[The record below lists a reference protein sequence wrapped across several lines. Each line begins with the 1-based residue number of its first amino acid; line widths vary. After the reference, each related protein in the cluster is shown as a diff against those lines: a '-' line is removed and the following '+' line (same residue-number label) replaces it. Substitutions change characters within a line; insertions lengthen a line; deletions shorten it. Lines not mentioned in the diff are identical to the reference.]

1 MFSGAAN
8 QFGFVNARIRGMMS
22 RFLRLDTYE
31 SLLQSASYEEFIKM
45 LANTYYGP
53 IISKAHPSGIPTPD
67 ELALILSGN
76 YAEVSHNLTKSLS
89 GKVNDFAST
98 YMKMFLAESI
108 KSMIRGIHVG
118 LDKDEILRF
127 AVPTSPE
134 EADEFA
140 QLAEARSVQIFVD
153 ELPYWDLKI
162 SLLTKMPVYEELSST
177 APLEVAIESWYLRNL
192 MKILKD
198 FPKEDQKRVLDIVE
212 ARVDLRNVLTMLR
225 ALALQLDSRAIDLS
239 LVEFTGRS
247 KALLESIRSKPNWR
261 EVITA
266 LESTRYGELAGR
278 IARMYEESQSLVTV
292 ELAIEDYIAQRVK
305 QQMTAYPFHL
315 GIIFAFF
322 TLKFY
327 EVRNIQVISVGIE
340 RNHKTD
346 EIRNMLTY
354 TGI

>member
-31 SLLQSASYEEFIKM
+31 SLLQSASYEDFIKM
-45 LANTYYGP
+45 LAGTYYGP
-53 IISKAHPSGIPTPD
+53 IVSKAHPSGIPTPD
-67 ELALILSGN
+67 ELALILSEN
-76 YAEVSHNLTKSLS
+76 FAEVSHNLTKSLS
-89 GKVNDFAST
+89 GKVNDFASAF
-98 YMKMFLAESI
+98 MKMFLAESI
-108 KSMIRGIHVG
+108 KSMIRGIYVE
-118 LDKDEILRF
+118 LDKEEILRF

-134 EADEFA
+134 EADEFE
-140 QLAEARSVQIFVD
+140 QLAEAKTVQSFVD

-162 SLLTKMPVYEELSST
+162 SLLTKMPVFEEIQST

-192 MKILKD
+192 MKVLKD

-225 ALALQLDSRAIDLS
+225 ALALQLESRAIDLS

-247 KALLESIRSKPNWR
+247 KALLENIRSKPNWR
-261 EVITA
+261 EVISA

-278 IARMYEESQSLVTV
+278 IARMYEESGSLVNV

-315 GIIFAFF
+315 GIIIAFF
-322 TLKFY
+322 NLKFY
-327 EVRNIQVISVGIE
+327 ETRNIRSIAVGIE
-340 RNHKTD
+340 RG
-346 EIRNMLTY
+346 ESAESIRQMIT
-354 TGI
+354 IW

>member
-31 SLLQSASYEEFIKM
+31 SLLQAASYEEFIKM
-45 LANTYYGP
+45 LAGTYYGP
-53 IISKAHPSGIPTPD
+53 IVSKAHPSGIPTPD

-76 YAEVSHNLTKSLS
+76 FAEVSHNLTKSLS
-89 GKVNDFAST
+89 GKANDFASA

-108 KSMIRGIHVG
+108 KSMIRGIYVE
-118 LDKDEILRF
+118 LDKEEILRF

-134 EADEFA
+134 EADEFE
-140 QLAEARSVQIFVD
+140 QLAEAKTVQSFVD

-162 SLLTKMPVYEELSST
+162 SLLTKMPVFEEISST

-192 MKILKD
+192 MKVLKD

-225 ALALQLDSRAIDLS
+225 ALALQLESRAIDLS

-247 KALLESIRSKPNWR
+247 KALLENIRSKPNWR
-261 EVITA
+261 EVISA
-266 LESTRYGELAGR
+266 LESTRYGALAGR
-278 IARMYEESQSLVTV
+278 IARMYEETGSLVNV

-315 GIIFAFF
+315 GIIISFF
-322 TLKFY
+322 NLKFY
-327 EVRNIQVISVGIE
+327 ETRNIRSIAVGVE
-340 RNHKTD
+340 RGESAEN
-346 EIRNMLTY
+346 IRQMIT
-354 TGI
+354 IW